1 MRAGT
6 AARRIIIAK
15 LEELLLY
22 LKPALDGDFDGIHDM
37 RVAVKR
43 LREALR
49 LFRPL
54 IRKRRRRHVV
64 SMTGRLNDALGAV
77 RERDVLISDGRRI
90 MARLPDATD
99 LLEGL
104 VEERGRER
112 EMHLEAFR
120 ELWVEL
126 DGSENFLHEA
136 RRAARAAH
144 RRSGDLNDMPLERF
158 AYPVILARLDPV
170 MTALEAARGSDE
182 AHPLHQLR
190 IAVKKLRYAMEP
202 FRPIFPGLKKPGR
215 VAAELQEALGLAHDY
230 DVLLAALQVPDDVCV
245 GTLRAALQDYF
256 ERNGVNELPEAGE
269 VLELVRAERAARYAE
284 AHDSIAQLDADVW
297 RRRLLDAID

>member
-1 MRAGT
+1 MPKPVLPDDLEPDMRAGT

-120 ELWVEL
+120 ELWAEL

-230 DVLLAALQVPDDVCV
+230 DVLLAALQ
-245 GTLRAALQDYF
+245 DYF